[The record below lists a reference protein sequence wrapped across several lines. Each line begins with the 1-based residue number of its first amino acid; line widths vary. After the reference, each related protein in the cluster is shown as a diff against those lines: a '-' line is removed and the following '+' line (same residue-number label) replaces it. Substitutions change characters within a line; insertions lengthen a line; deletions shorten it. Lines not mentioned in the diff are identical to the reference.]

1 MTTRQKRKVQI
12 TKARQ
17 KQIMEAAHSV
27 FSSKGF
33 GESTVADIA
42 EEAGIGVGTIYNY
55 YKDKQD
61 VLISLIA
68 HNLISVN
75 LVKIIGNAPA
85 RNSEELIQSLLEE
98 RLAFGLDNVAKILF
112 LFFEI
117 QRDPKL
123 RQQYSTQVIS
133 PLLTMVEKYIV
144 DQSTKGNFRKVDARI
159 ISRTLA
165 ATIIGN
171 MILYRLEGRT
181 SPFKKS
187 RIKETAEELRKL
199 FINGLEVKR

>member
-1 MTTRQKRKVQI
+1 MTTRQKRKEKI
-12 TKARQ
+12 TRARQ
-17 KQIMEAAHSV
+17 KQILEAALTI
-27 FSSKGF
+27 FSTKGF

-68 HNLISVN
+68 HSLISVN
-75 LVKIIGNAPA
+75 LVKIMGNAPG

-98 RLAFGLDNVAKILF
+98 RLAFGLDNVSKMLF

-123 RQQYSTQVIS
+123 RQQYVTQVVGPI
-133 PLLTMVEKYIV
+133 LTIVEKYIV
-144 DQSTKGNFRKVDARI
+144 DQTTKGNFRKVDARI

-171 MILYRLEGRT
+171 MILYRLEGRN

-199 FINGLEVKR
+199 FINGLEAK